1 MNAPVDVSFFARAA
15 KPITSYRPYWAKRFG
30 VAPFLPMRA
39 ILSLSLMLKV
49 MLLKS
54 GVPPCMTLTLSTEIM
69 NLGIEGAKVGN

>member
-1 MNAPVDVSFFARAA
+1 VDF
-15 KPITSYRPYWAKRFG
+15 P
-30 VAPFLPMRA
+30 APFLPMRA